1 MWGWDVNR
9 VTCHELLPSGACLP
23 FRKMGMAI
31 AAPFAQMLVF
41 VTTRNTQIL
50 GELSGEE
57 GGTYHVSPDD

>member
-1 MWGWDVNR
+1 M
-9 VTCHELLPSGACLP
+9 P